1 MLQMQNEADQL
12 RAARPLKFRGEWD
25 IYVHRGDE
33 LVAERHGFNVI
44 TTNGLEKLA
53 QYLASSTTG
62 TPSNPFLSIAIG
74 TGTTAELS
82 SQTALITESARISG
96 VASYVS
102 NSIYQVTSTFPSGT
116 GTGAITEYGLF
127 NSSAASTGTML
138 SRDLE
143 DVVNKGANDTLT
155 ATVKITLS

>member
-1 MLQMQNEADQL
+1 MTRSEQRGAK
-12 RAARPLKFRGEWD
+12 PLKLTGHWD
-25 IYVHRGDE
+25 IYLHRGSA
-33 LVAERHGFNVI
+33 LVEERHGFNVI

-62 TPSNPFLSIAIG
+62 TPSNPFIQIAIG
-74 TGTTAELS
+74 TGTTAES
-82 SQTALITESARISG
+82 SAQTALVTESARASG

-102 NSIYQVTSTFPSGT
+102 NSIYQVTATFPSGT

-127 NSSAASTGTML
+127 NSNAASTGTML

-155 ATVKITLS
+155 ATIKITLS

>member
-1 MLQMQNEADQL
+1 MEERELL
-12 RAARPLKFRGEWD
+12 RSAKPLKFIGHWD
-25 IYVHRGDE
+25 IYLYRGRY
-33 LVAERHGFNVI
+33 LVDERHGFNVI

-53 QYLASSTTG
+53 QYLASSAVG
-62 TPSNPFLSIAIG
+62 TPSNPFIQIAIG
-74 TGTTAELS
+74 TGTTAEAS
-82 SQTALITESARISG
+82 SQTALVTESARISG

-127 NSSAASTGTML
+127 NSNAASTGTML

-143 DVVNKGANDTLT
+143 DVVNKGANDTLVC
-155 ATVKITLS
+155 TVKITLS